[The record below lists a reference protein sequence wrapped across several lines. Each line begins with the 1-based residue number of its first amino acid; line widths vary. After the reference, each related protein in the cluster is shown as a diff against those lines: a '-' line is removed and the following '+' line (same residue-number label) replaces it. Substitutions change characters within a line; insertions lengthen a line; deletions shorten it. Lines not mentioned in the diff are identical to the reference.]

1 MIGCRERPPRHPRG
15 RLAVRSLRDYRGGMN
30 GSVWNPEQAAAA
42 ARRVVGANDYLTL
55 ATADAEGTPWATPV
69 WFAADGLT
77 QFIWVS
83 RMTRRHSHN
92 IEERP
97 EVALAIF
104 DSTTP
109 VGEAEAVYVQAL
121 AGQVDDVDLGAALA
135 VFSEKSLARGIREW
149 VEADVTGDAPHR
161 LYVAR
166 ATEVFV
172 LDPNEQ
178 RVRI

>member
-1 MIGCRERPPRHPRG
+1 MD
-15 RLAVRSLRDYRGGMN
+15 V
-30 GSVWNPEQAAAA
+30 SVWNREQAAAA
-42 ARRVVGANDYLTL
+42 ARRVVENNDYLTL
-55 ATADAEGTPWATPV
+55 ATAGAEGTPWATPV
-69 WFAADGLT
+69 WFAADDLA
-77 QFIWVS
+77 QFFWVS

-121 AGQVDDVDLGAALA
+121 AGQVEDADLGAALA
-135 VFSEKSLARGIREW
+135 VFAGKSVARGIRVW
-149 VEADVTGDAPHR
+149 NEADVTGDAPHR

-172 LDPNEQ
+172 LDPKEQ
-178 RVRI
+178 RVRV